1 MGVVG
6 YGGWKEWSKE
16 KLSGYDTGSEGH
28 RRPERWSQCGHKK
41 LNSGRTIG
49 WDKGRFSVEH

>member
-16 KLSGYDTGSEGH
+16 KLSGYDMGSEGH
-28 RRPERWSQCGHKK
+28 RRQRDGH
-41 LNSGRTIG
+41 
-49 WDKGRFSVEH
+49 SVVTKNLTVVGPLDGTRVDSV